1 MLYHDPALEVCL
13 SSLKA
18 FNDIPRI
25 PSQPR
30 PLYQFSAGE
39 QGIILLLLYIARHQR
54 NLLELAVQRGA
65 LSEADEH
72 ALLPPEFAEQTAIDD
87 SIAYLGRALDES

>member
-1 MLYHDPALEVCL
+1 MFYHDPALENCF

-30 PLYQFSAGE
+30 PLYQFSAEE
-39 QGIILLLLYIARHQR
+39 QGSILLLLYVARHQR
-54 NLLELAVQRGA
+54 KLLELAAQRGA
-65 LSEADEH
+65 LTEGDEH
-72 ALLPPEFAEQTAIDD
+72 ALLPPEFAEQAAIDE